1 MPILW
6 TLFEIGI
13 NLFEACLYCYF
24 LHKRLSLRPNLTRQQ
39 RVGADLAVILAV
51 TAFYSLYIWFDVPV
65 TDSIVWLFTLGY
77 SMIVFSEKWYIKVVW
92 NACLAA
98 LMLGIVSAC
107 SSLAL
112 FMTQLSWERL
122 MEPSLRRV
130 VFVLTSNIIALIV
143 LYIVAQIK
151 LRQSGM
157 TRIALSVYALLNV
170 ALILGVEMLYNLS
183 WLPGI
188 PDRIIFT
195 ATFAQFFA
203 AICALV
209 LFDLLSHRTEAQMRM
224 EAQMETA
231 RITETHY
238 QEMRMLYARLAE
250 YQHDLKHQHAL
261 LKEMISK
268 GQARQAQD
276 YLEQLHKNTLPVQY
290 TTGNLAV
297 DALLSVKGLSIQQAG
312 VHFAYE
318 SCPLAEFP
326 MEETAFCAMLGN
338 LLDNAVEA
346 VQRLPRGNWEIGLK
360 IVRIRDM
367 LCITCVNDANEDSVI
382 RKGSAFLSSKREG
395 KSGYGVESIR
405 RTVQQADGIF
415 TFKCVGGKA
424 IVEIT
429 VPFSAS

>member
-1 MPILW
+1 MSILW
-6 TLFEIGI
+6 NLFEIGI

-24 LHKRLSLRPNLTRQQ
+24 LRKRMSLRPNLTRKQG
-39 RVGADLAVILAV
+39 VGADLAVILAV

-65 TDSIVWLFTLGY
+65 TDSIVWLFTLVY
-77 SMIVFSEKWYIKVVW
+77 SLVVFSEKWYIKVVW
-92 NACLAA
+92 NACLAT
-98 LMLGIVSAC
+98 LMLGIANAC

-122 MEPSLRRV
+122 MEPSLQRV
-130 VFVLTSNIIALIV
+130 VFVLTSNIIALIA
-143 LYIVAQIK
+143 LYIIAQIK
-151 LRQSGM
+151 PRQSGM
-157 TRIALSVYALLNV
+157 TRVALSVYALLNV

-209 LFDLLSHRTEAQMRM
+209 LFELLSHRMEVQMRM
-224 EAQMETA
+224 ESQMEA
-231 RITETHY
+231 NRITEAHY

-268 GQARQAQD
+268 GQAKQAQD

-297 DALLSVKGLSIQQAG
+297 DALLSVKVLYMQQVG
-312 VHFAYE
+312 FHFGYE
-318 SCPLAEFP
+318 SCPLAELP
-326 MEETAFCAMLGN
+326 IEETAFCAMLGN
-338 LLDNAVEA
+338 LLDNATEA
-346 VQRLPRGNWEIGLK
+346 VQRLPQGNWEISLK

-367 LCITCVNDANEDSVI
+367 LCITCINDADENSII
-382 RKGSAFLSSKREG
+382 RKGSAFLSSKRQG
-395 KSGYGVESIR
+395 KAGYGMESIR

-429 VPFSAS
+429 IPF